1 MPLRRLGT
9 PEEVIQTVM
18 FLLSEDRR
26 TDENSGFAVW
36 LEVFQIALHA
46 VAANYLAPSRRIS
59 QVTLRY
65 LSRSSATSEA

>member
-18 FLLSEDRR
+18 FLLSEDRG

-46 VAANYLAPSRRIS
+46 IAANYLAPSCRIS